1 MSEKETQC
9 RKLYTENVK
18 FNENKKLAYLF
29 SSKIFVKKLC
39 SYLDDLGLISMEAKE
54 KHEGFKEEPILG
66 NIKWSIGG
74 IYLILLDLSNTDKL
88 DTDKWKDL
96 VKSINNY
103 YALNLINK
111 RDYNNI
117 IETVYNFKGWLEK
130 SPKWVLDTILLYL
143 KLGKV
148 PDYTIWALW
157 SLVDYT
163 DKSKEKLFG
172 EKTDKQLEENT
183 EKIKEKFNNSIISLQ
198 EQQLRNL
205 YNDKYLSSNPEEIK
219 TTLDGEVYH
228 DIDKIDKKF
237 RKFFKYCKS
246 YRGDNIDNISGII
259 KDFDYLYN
267 EYESTYESPTK
278 SPTKSPRSVSFFR
291 TAKKGGIKKFR
302 KTKKRYMK

>member
-9 RKLYTENVK
+9 RQLYNKDTN

-39 SYLDDLGLISMEAKE
+39 DYLHDLGLISIEARGKGI
-54 KHEGFKEEPILG
+54 KNDLIG
-66 NIKWSIGG
+66 NLIWATSG
-74 IYLILLDLSNTDKL
+74 IYPILLDLSKDRL

-103 YALNLINK
+103 SIAVKIQ
-111 RDYNNI
+111 DYNNI
-117 IETVYNFKGWLEK
+117 IETLYNFKGWLEK
-130 SPKWVLDTILLYL
+130 SPKWVLDIMLLYL

-157 SLVDYT
+157 SLVELT
-163 DKSKEKLFG
+163 DKSKEKIFG
-172 EKTDKQLEENT
+172 KKTDIELEEDT

-205 YNDKYLSSNPEEIK
+205 YFDKYLSSNPEEVK

-228 DIDKIDKKF
+228 DINKIGKKF
-237 RKFFKYCKS
+237 KNFLNYYKEIKGHGS
-246 YRGDNIDNISGII
+246 DNLSEII
-259 KDFDYLYN
+259 KDFETLYN
-267 EYESTYESPTK
+267 KYESTYESPTK
-278 SPTKSPRSVSFFR
+278 SPKSPRSVFSLFR